1 MAKFKIEIT
10 ETLQKQYIVEATTK
24 EEALDKMRTAYNNG
38 EIELDYNNFVDEKI
52 TYIQGL
58 AGEEYIEKFVFEEE

>member
-52 TYIQGL
+52 TYIPGL